1 MFCFYVILFSTWLLW
16 SASSSLSLP
25 GKRCVGLVTLDGVDL
40 SAIEAEL
47 EQRQLDVIRGSQLE
61 AAVFERCTVVTVVRE
76 GPLEP
81 AALRPFTSWRRE
93 LRWIDEDVLSNFAAV
108 GVVEEPDLSA
118 RAFAEAIGGGEW
130 FSAFR
135 ETARLNPWRWHGPN
149 ALYAS
154 ALERLGARLVEPL
167 LDNCSISHQPTKWL
181 WLHSYGYAPLEP
193 VRGEGLNGWRVVMS
207 RVIALAREVNASVV
221 WPCVRHSVL
230 VPCPVPP
237 GPLVSPDPL
246 SNSADDD
253 FVPPQDKERGV
264 DQAMLRWLELESS
277 DELDDAEADYSD
289 DASRGV
295 RHLELVPATAYFD
308 RRAVEEWL
316 SQPTLSV
323 ACAAE
328 LLDNLPIRHVRAKG
342 LRSHELQQDHTIY
355 RLSAGFDL
363 STLRDTVQAH
373 AVETGPLRRF
383 APRLHQAAERI
394 RQRLAP
400 DGRPLAVMHWRS
412 ETLIARRD
420 PGAPSVVQA
429 CADAL
434 LQSAHTFLEANHS
447 VLLVSDIQ
455 ADVRRPLWTSFAK
468 KLEKAHTDIPRVLLS
483 FLDKV
488 AMLNIHKLDRLAMN
502 YARLDLGDLAIL
514 DQILAVDADT
524 LATHYNSP
532 NHSISRWDGVSFN
545 DCGYAGRFMRTI
557 LQRRLSAAK
566 PVLNWYPLA
575 GFPDTKSSAY
585 RRGPQPKAAPVERQ
599 LDED

>member
-1 MFCFYVILFSTWLLW
+1 MFCAHVILFSTWLLW
-16 SASSSLSLP
+16 SASSLLP
-25 GKRCVGLVTLDGVDL
+25 GKRCVGLVIVDGVDV

-47 EQRQLDVIRGSQLE
+47 ERRFDLVRGAQLE

-76 GPLEP
+76 GPLGAE
-81 AALRPFTSWRRE
+81 ALRPISSWRRE

-108 GVVEEPDLSA
+108 GVAEEPELSA
-118 RAFAEAIGGGEW
+118 RAYEEALGGGQW
-130 FSAFR
+130 LSAFR

-149 ALYAS
+149 ALYAN
-154 ALERLGARLVEPL
+154 ALDRLGARLVEPVV
-167 LDNCSISHQPTKWL
+167 DSCSITHQPSKWL

-207 RVIALAREVNASVV
+207 RIIALARDVNASIV
-221 WPCVRHSVL
+221 WPCARHSVL
-230 VPCPVPP
+230 VPCPVPN

-264 DQAMLRWLELESS
+264 DEAMLRWLELESS
-277 DELDDAEADYSD
+277 DNLNPAEADYSD

-328 LLDNLPIRHVRAKG
+328 LLEGVPVRHVRAKG
-342 LRSHELQQDHTIY
+342 LRSQELQQDNTIY

-363 STLRDTVQAH
+363 STLRDTVQSH

-383 APRLHQAAERI
+383 APRIHHAAERI
-394 RQRLAP
+394 RRRLAP
-400 DGRPLAVMHWRS
+400 DGRPLAVVHWRS

-434 LQSAHTFLEANHS
+434 LQSAYTFLEANYS

-455 ADVRRPLWTSFAK
+455 ADGRRPLWTSFAQ
-468 KLEKAHTDIPRVLLS
+468 KLGKAHPDITRVLRT
-483 FLDKV
+483 FLHKI
-488 AMLNIHKLDRLAMN
+488 AMHNIHKLDRLAMN
-502 YARLDLGDLAIL
+502 YAKLDLGDLAIL
-514 DQILAVDADT
+514 DQILAVEADT
-524 LATHYNSP
+524 FATHYNSP
-532 NHSISRWDGVSFN
+532 NNSISHWDGVSFN

-557 LQRRLSAAK
+557 LQRRLSDAK
-566 PVLNWYPLA
+566 PVLNWYSLA
-575 GFPDTKSSAY
+575 GFLDRKSSANS
-585 RRGPQPKAAPVERQ
+585 RRPQPNAGATKMYV
-599 LDED
+599 DED